1 MYMYFSNSVIK
12 NIYNSDLHM
21 RAGVVCPRA
30 YLNYVEHCRHI
41 GVDLKTAAVW
51 AQKNSALI
59 LSVGMLDQLMYIV
72 QLPRL

>member
-12 NIYNSDLHM
+12 NIYRSYLHM
-21 RAGVVCPRA
+21 RAGVVCTRA
-30 YLNYVEHCRHI
+30 YLNHVEHCRHI
-41 GVDLKTAAVW
+41 GVVLKTAAVW

-59 LSVGMLDQLMYIV
+59 LSVGMLDQCMYIV